1 MKQNI
6 YRCTFTNEVDRVGDK
21 IDSFK
26 FESLPDYLKG
36 DYKKATV
43 KDSEGKRNKNS

>member
-1 MKQNI
+1 MNQETI
-6 YRCTFTNEVDRVGDK
+6 YRCTFTNEVNKVGDK

-36 DYKKATV
+36 DYV
-43 KDSEGKRNKNS
+43 KIKVSNENTA

>member
-1 MKQNI
+1 MEKNI
-6 YRCTFTNEVDRVGDK
+6 YRCTFTNGVNKVGDK

-36 DYKKATV
+36 DYKRVTV
-43 KDSEGKRNKNS
+43 TETAGKK